1 MLFHERNVITM
12 SRGAQQQT
20 TQETE
25 QQLGTQNQL
34 ISQTDQNS
42 QQELG
47 LLTPEI
53 ENLLSSPGYTPA
65 QQSAIEQQGMGA
77 VQSAYGALQES
88 AANRVAATNNAAGY
102 GALQSELGQ
111 QEAQTLSNQAQ
122 SDQIAFANEAINQQ
136 MAGLNALENT
146 YNINSNLLGK
156 AMGVPGQ
163 LLNVQEQASKGPGA
177 GTFLGDIGLGIGS
190 LFG

>member
-1 MLFHERNVITM
+1 M

-20 TQETE
+20 
-25 QQLGTQNQL
+25 QQLTQQQLSSQNQL
-34 ISQTDQNS
+34 ISQTNQEG

-47 LLTPEI
+47 VLMPDI
-53 ENLLSSPGYTPA
+53 ENLLNSPGYTPA

-77 VQSAYGALQES
+77 AQAAYGAQEET
-88 AANRVAATNNAAGY
+88 AANRVATTNNAAGY
-102 GALQSELGQ
+102 GALQAELGQ
-111 QEAQTLSNQAQ
+111 EQAQTLASQAQ
-122 SDQIAFANEAINQQ
+122 SDQIAFANEQINQQ

-156 AMGVPGQ
+156 AMGVPSQ
-163 LLNVQEQASKGPGA
+163 LLNVQEQASKGPGT
-177 GTFLGDIGLGIGS
+177 GTLLGDIGLSAGS

>member
-1 MLFHERNVITM
+1 M

-25 QQLGTQNQL
+25 QQLGTTNQL

-47 LLTPEI
+47 VLTPEI
-53 ENLLSSPGYTPA
+53 ENLLNSPGYTPA

-77 VQSAYGALQES
+77 AQAAYGAQEET
-88 AANRVAATNNAAGY
+88 AANRVATTNNAAGY
-102 GALQSELGQ
+102 GALQAELGQ
-111 QEAQTLSNQAQ
+111 EQAQTLANQAQ
-122 SDQIAFANEAINQQ
+122 SDQIKFANEAISQQ

-156 AMGVPGQ
+156 AMGVPTG
-163 LLNVQEQASKGPGA
+163 LLNVQEQASKGQ
-177 GTFLGDIGLGIGS
+177 GTGSFLADIGLGVGS

>member
-1 MLFHERNVITM
+1 M

-25 QQLGTQNQL
+25 QQLASQNQL
-34 ISQTDQNS
+34 ISQTNQEG

-47 LLTPEI
+47 VLMPDI
-53 ENLLSSPGYTPA
+53 ENLLNSPGYTPA

-77 VQSAYGALQES
+77 AQAAYGAQEET
-88 AANRVAATNNAAGY
+88 AANRVTTTNNAAGY
-102 GALQSELGQ
+102 GALQAELGQ
-111 QEAQTLSNQAQ
+111 EQAQTLASQAQ
-122 SDQIAFANEAINQQ
+122 SDQIDFANEQINQQ

-156 AMGVPGQ
+156 AMGVPSQ
-163 LLNVQEQASKGPGA
+163 LLNVQEQASKGPGT
-177 GTFLGDIGLGIGS
+177 GTLLGDISLSAGS

>member
-1 MLFHERNVITM
+1 M

-25 QQLGTQNQL
+25 QQLASQNQL
-34 ISQTDQNS
+34 ISQTNQEG

-47 LLTPEI
+47 VLMPDI
-53 ENLLSSPGYTPA
+53 ENLLNSPGYTPA

-77 VQSAYGALQES
+77 AQAAYGAQEEA
-88 AANRVAATNNAAGY
+88 AANRVSATNNAAGY
-102 GALQSELGQ
+102 GALQAELGREQ
-111 QEAQTLSNQAQ
+111 AQTLASQAQ
-122 SDQIAFANEAINQQ
+122 SDQIAFANEQINQQ

-156 AMGVPGQ
+156 AMGVPSQ
-163 LLNVQEQASKGPGA
+163 LLNVQEQASKGPGT
-177 GTFLGDIGLGIGS
+177 GTLLGDIGLSAGS

>member
-1 MLFHERNVITM
+1 M

-20 TQETE
+20 TQEAE

-53 ENLLSSPGYTPA
+53 ESLLNSTGYTPA

-77 VQSAYGALQES
+77 AQAAYGAQEEA
-88 AANRVAATNNAAGY
+88 AANRVATTNNAAGY
-102 GALQSELGQ
+102 GALQAQLGQ
-111 QEAQTLSNQAQ
+111 EQAQTLANQAQ
-122 SDQIAFANEAINQQ
+122 SDQIDFANEAVSQQ

-156 AMGVPGQ
+156 AMGVPSG

-177 GTFLGDIGLGIGS
+177 GTFLGDIGLGLGS

>member
-1 MLFHERNVITM
+1 M

-20 TQETE
+20 QQETQ
-25 QQLGTQNQL
+25 QQLGLQNQL

-47 LLTPEI
+47 VLMPDI
-53 ENLLSSPGYTPA
+53 ENLLNSPGYTPA

-77 VQSAYGALQES
+77 ARTAYDALQET
-88 AANRVAATNNAAGY
+88 AANRVARTNNAAGY
-102 GALQSELGQ
+102 NALETQLGQ
-111 QEAQTLSNQAQ
+111 QEAQTLANQAQ
-122 SDQIAFANEAINQQ
+122 SDQIAFANEQINQQ
-136 MAGLNALENT
+136 MAGLGALENT

-156 AMGVPGQ
+156 AMGVPSQ

>member
-1 MLFHERNVITM
+1 M

-53 ENLLSSPGYTPA
+53 ESLLNSTGYTPA

-77 VQSAYGALQES
+77 AQAAYGAQEET
-88 AANRVAATNNAAGY
+88 AANRVATTNNAAGY
-102 GALQSELGQ
+102 GALQAQLGQ
-111 QEAQTLSNQAQ
+111 EQAQTLADQAQ
-122 SDQIAFANEAINQQ
+122 SDQIDFANEAISQQ

-156 AMGVPGQ
+156 AMSVPGQ
-163 LLNVQEQASKGPGA
+163 LLNVQEQASKGA
-177 GTFLGDIGLGIGS
+177 GTGTLLGDIGLGVGS